1 MTFPARA
8 CLTLAA
14 ALMLPLPSAA
24 QTYPARPVRMVVPFA
39 PGGSTDIMSRVAAQH
54 MALSDTFG
62 QQIIVDNRP
71 GVSGIVGID
80 IVAKAQ
86 PDGYTVLMTSLAI
99 TVNPS
104 LYASLPYD
112 TAKGFTPV
120 TLVGSNVNILVLHPS
135 VPAKSLQ
142 EFIAYAK
149 ANPGKL
155 NFGSGGPGTT
165 PHLAG
170 EMFKTMAGIQ
180 VTHVPYKGGGQSVA
194 ALLGGEIQFILES
207 TTQLLPLVKAG
218 KLRPLGITDLKRSP
232 FLPDLPTLSESG
244 LKGYEMV
251 GWNGMFVPAGTP
263 PAVVSKL
270 HAEVVKAL
278 ALPAVKE
285 RFAALGADPSGMS
298 PAEFS
303 AFVAAETAKWAKV
316 VKDANI
322 KVE

>member
-1 MTFPARA
+1 
-8 CLTLAA
+8 
-14 ALMLPLPSAA
+14 
-24 QTYPARPVRMVVPFA
+24 VRMVVPFA

-54 MALSDTFG
+54 MALSDSFA

-104 LYASLPYD
+104 LYRSLPYD
-112 TAKGFTPV
+112 TAKDFTPV
-120 TLVGSNVNILVLHPS
+120 TLVGSNSNILVLHPS

-180 VTHVPYKGGGQSVA
+180 VTHVPYKGGGQSVL
-194 ALLGGEIQFILES
+194 ALMGGEIQFILES
-207 TTQLLPLVKAG
+207 ITQLLPFVKAG
-218 KLRPLGITDLKRSP
+218 KLRPLGVTDLRRSP
-232 FLPDLPTLSESG
+232 LLPDLPTLNESG
-244 LKGYEMV
+244 LNGYQMV

-263 PAVVSKL
+263 SSVVNKL

-278 ALPAVKE
+278 TLPAVKE
-285 RFAALGADPSGMS
+285 RFATLGADPSGMS

>member
-1 MTFPARA
+1 MTFLTRA
-8 CLTLAA
+8 CLTIFATLLAV
-14 ALMLPLPSAA
+14 PSAA
-24 QTYPARPVRMVVPFA
+24 QTYPTRPVRMVVPFA

-54 MALSDTFG
+54 MALSDSFA

-86 PDGYTVLMTSLAI
+86 RDGYTVLMTSLAI

-104 LYASLPYD
+104 LYGSLPYD
-112 TAKGFTPV
+112 TAKDFTPV
-120 TLVGSNVNILVLHPS
+120 TLVGSNSNILVLHPS

-180 VTHVPYKGGGQSVA
+180 VTHVPYKGGGQSVL
-194 ALLGGEIQFILES
+194 ALMGGEIQFILES
-207 TTQLLPLVKAG
+207 ITQLLPFVKAG
-218 KLRPLGITDLKRSP
+218 KLRPLGVTDLRRSP
-232 FLPDLPTLSESG
+232 LLPELPTLNESG
-244 LKGYEMV
+244 LNGYQMV

-263 PAVVSKL
+263 SSVVNKL

-285 RFAALGADPSGMS
+285 RFATLGADPSGMS

-303 AFVAAETAKWAKV
+303 AFVAAETAKSAKV

>member
-1 MTFPARA
+1 MTLIARA
-8 CLTLAA
+8 CLMFFAT
-14 ALMLPLPSAA
+14 MSLPVAA
-24 QTYPARPVRMVVPFA
+24 QTYPTRPVRMVVPFA

-54 MALSDTFG
+54 MALSDSFA

-104 LYASLPYD
+104 LYRSLPYD
-112 TAKGFTPV
+112 TAKDFAPV
-120 TLVGSNVNILVLHPS
+120 TLVGSNSNILVLHPS

-180 VTHVPYKGGGQSVA
+180 VTHVPYKGGGQSVL
-194 ALLGGEIQFILES
+194 ALMGGEIQFILES
-207 TTQLLPLVKAG
+207 ITQLLPFVKAG
-218 KLRPLGITDLKRSP
+218 KLRPLGVTDLSRSP
-232 FLPDLPTLSESG
+232 LLPDLPTLNESG
-244 LKGYEMV
+244 LNGYQMV

-263 PAVVSKL
+263 ASVVNKL

-278 ALPAVKE
+278 TLPAVKE
-285 RFAALGADPSGMS
+285 RFATLGADPSGMS